1 MIWFRRNRVC
11 GGSRK
16 FTRILFFHWFPAC
29 SGYWQYSFYLSI
41 ASRLLLCVWIIG
53 CRLLLQMTLIFD
65 CGVCWQFCVGC
76 VSAENWRI
84 NVKSVSKS
92 QTYQCFRPPSTST
105 KLYTFSFFFIGK
117 TSEFFSCKKICE
129 KQAVTNKGGDQFC
142 TPNTMEKSGHWPN
155 PNSSTKRGRF
165 SGLFVV

>member
-1 MIWFRRNRVC
+1 MC

-155 PNSSTKRGRF
+155 PNSFTKRGRF